1 MPEPAPDLSGF
12 HIMLV
17 EDDTLIALDL
27 EASLNE
33 AGCAVLGPMA
43 TVAAA
48 IAALAENSPDGA
60 VLDVNL
66 GREMV
71 YPVADALA
79 DRGVPFVFLT
89 GYGRDILPE
98 RHHDR
103 ALLAKPFQPD
113 ELMRELVRVVRQ
125 GR

>member
-1 MPEPAPDLSGF
+1 
-12 HIMLV
+12 MLV

-48 IAALAENSPDGA
+48 IAALAENSLDGA

-103 ALLAKPFQPD
+103 ALLAKPFQPAD
-113 ELMRELVRVVRQ
+113 LMRELVRVVRQ